1 MCDIPDLLNKAIE
14 KKLLKA
20 LGNLTTG
27 LVNMPICAIERRDA
41 EKLAE
46 TNARIAITQSAAKQI
61 SEQLKVPV
69 EYVKTAGIKHA
80 AKMVK
85 EQLNLGTIV
94 AKTMEGL
101 QDIQANEADTES
113 QIGNISDEL
122 NQFREVAC
130 KTSSEDAQDLFS
142 KLIQRY
148 LLSKRR
154 DTSEC
159 KTTPLSLM
167 PNLTLHR
174 YSPPKKLKPLSKRL
188 SQKTR
193 SRHINAHSRA

>member
-1 MCDIPDLLNKAIE
+1 MCEIPDLLNKAIE
-14 KKLLKA
+14 KNLLKA

-27 LVNMPICAIERRDA
+27 LVNMPIRAIERRDA

-80 AKMVK
+80 AKIVK
-85 EQLNLGTIV
+85 EQLNLDTIV

-113 QIGNISDEL
+113 QIGDISDGWL

-130 KTSSEDAQDLFS
+130 KKNSEDAQDLFS
-142 KLIQRY
+142 KMLEGEI
-148 LLSKRR
+148 
-154 DTSEC
+154 TF
-159 KTTPLSLM
+159 
-167 PNLTLHR
+167 
-174 YSPPKKLKPLSKRL
+174 
-188 SQKTR
+188 
-193 SRHINAHSRA
+193 